1 VEWPY
6 LDLGAV
12 TLVDTDDRGVLV
24 EYKAGYGRPDV
35 PQHLL
40 RLVPTGDTFVAE
52 ETTKPRRSTHREETV
67 PAPFERT
74 SLGNKWRLAWPQGAT
89 SIGGYARLV
98 GWDDRFALVL
108 DDRAVI
114 VIDAESDRVVRLMLP
129 LDELRWA
136 SDPIAAFGHVWIGLS
151 DGVLAI
157 PTSALET
164 LAAGTD
170 DLTLVR
176 HYPLRKPKKRLRCV
190 FLWFLQSGKAMLEI
204 GNGKGS
210 YDEPKLTI
218 DMPNLGLAKY
228 APVTLVDELRAGH
241 YTSLD
246 VPGHERIS
254 IWTDTPFEI
263 GTVKITVT
271 RAKDPTG
278 VAKKPA
284 SSLPS
289 RRASEG
295 ELERLVAA
303 IVANPSDDAQR
314 AVLADLLLELGDPSA
329 EAIVKLRADGK
340 LSPAKLKEALGP
352 LGIYLTKVEC
362 VGGFPVEATITRN
375 APDADDHPAE
385 LAAACADFR
394 LGLIH
399 TLHTQP
405 GRRASPVIYAR
416 MIGAPIAT
424 GLRRVDVS
432 DEESIEALVNAERD
446 HLEWL
451 DHVDFANADSMAQLA
466 KPLFDRVTTVHTVV
480 GLAHLQPLVNR
491 LVKDKSKFFKRAP
504 RRLVLDETRDRHA
517 ELLHAL
523 RIAWPKLPI
532 TALTVGG
539 VTIERDGS
547 MTGDD
552 AKLLAVALRMF
563 G

>member
-399 TLHTQP
+399 TLHTHRRADRDRAPARRCLRRGIDRGAGQRGARP
-405 GRRASPVIYAR
+405 PRVARSRRLRERRFDGTAREATLRSRHHRAHGRRS
-416 MIGAPIAT
+416 
-424 GLRRVDVS
+424 
-432 DEESIEALVNAERD
+432 
-446 HLEWL
+446 
-451 DHVDFANADSMAQLA
+451 
-466 KPLFDRVTTVHTVV
+466 
-480 GLAHLQPLVNR
+480 
-491 LVKDKSKFFKRAP
+491 RAP
-504 RRLVLDETRDRHA
+504 ATARQSPGQGQVEVLQACPAAPRPRRDARSPCRAPTCAPHCLAEAPDHGPHGRRRHDRTRRLDDR
-517 ELLHAL
+517 
-523 RIAWPKLPI
+523 R
-532 TALTVGG
+532 
-539 VTIERDGS
+539 
-547 MTGDD
+547 
-552 AKLLAVALRMF
+552 
-563 G
+563 